1 MSKYLVKRVLL
12 AILSILIVS
21 AITFFVMNLIPGGP
35 FNKEKATSKEAQ
47 QVLEERYNLDKP
59 VPEQYVLYMNN
70 LLHGDWGVSLHS
82 GRNIGTE
89 ISRKFAVSAKLGGI
103 AAIVAIIIG
112 VILGSIAALTRNKL
126 PDRLI
131 VFFTTLGTAMPSFVL
146 ATLLLLVFCLKL
158 GWIPVWSSSNPN
170 YLLPIIALAAYPM
183 AYIIAKFDE
192 SVQDI
197 LILLVT
203 IPMWINTLLRTY
215 AWISLL
221 SDNGIVNSLLK
232 VLGINPVTMMYT
244 DFSVVMGLV
253 CDLLPFMVIPIHTS
267 LAKMD
272 YSLVE
277 AANDLGANRF
287 QTFTKVIFKL
297 SIPGVISGVTMV
309 FLLSISSFVIPSL
322 LGGRQYVLIGNLIEN
337 QFISVGDWNFGSAIS
352 IILAIIILGLIR
364 LMKKIDSE
372 EAGGE

>member
-1 MSKYLVKRVLL
+1 MGHYKNLIKPYVFWSFL
-12 AILSILIVS
+12 LIV
-21 AITFFVMNLIPGGP
+21 VPRLLI
-35 FNKEKATSKEAQ
+35 
-47 QVLEERYNLDKP
+47 
-59 VPEQYVLYMNN
+59 VLYSVTA
-70 LLHGDWGVSLHS
+70 GDNSVLTIHFTLDNFKKISDPVYLNVFIKSLK
-82 GRNIGTE
+82 IGLITT
-89 ISRKFAVSAKLGGI
+89 GI
-103 AAIVAIIIG
+103 CV
-112 VILGSIAALTRNKL
+112 
-126 PDRLI
+126 
-131 VFFTTLGTAMPSFVL
+131 VF
-146 ATLLLLVFCLKL
+146 
-158 GWIPVWSSSNPN
+158 
-170 YLLPIIALAAYPM
+170 AYPM